1 MRARSRPIFKVRK
14 RRCGELALY
23 VCARHKVRPRIC
35 VLISP
40 AGPRSARYYCS
51 NKDALFVLADAQS
64 QRYTH
69 TLYNITS
76 DIFYEKYS
84 VNHVCRSQICVGAYF
99 GVCNVIYNIVV
110 FILATFSTRTD
121 MRIITHD
128 MHRVFWGYD
137 YIVVLGARLRPASVC
152 AYSPRR
158 AWSSAVW

>member
-1 MRARSRPIFKVRK
+1 MCCSGRMGLATASGQQRTTYTCVCIIIIYYFMFVRAVSDESLVAGSSARRSLLFLARARAYWRIERFHTAVIICVLWMRARSRPIFKVRK

-64 QRYTH
+64 RRYTH

-76 DIFYEKYS
+76 DIFYEKY
-84 VNHVCRSQICVGAYF
+84 
-99 GVCNVIYNIVV
+99 
-110 FILATFSTRTD
+110 
-121 MRIITHD
+121 
-128 MHRVFWGYD
+128 
-137 YIVVLGARLRPASVC
+137 
-152 AYSPRR
+152 
-158 AWSSAVW
+158 